1 MEGKTE
7 KLRHHP
13 RLPHFPQGD
22 TNSSGSSS
30 SFRMTVIYDGD
41 VPFLNVK
48 PGTLDGASWIRPGC
62 HVWTTSDHEL
72 HAEGECHQ
80 KGNRISSQVL
90 RARGVTCHY
99 NNVPHS
105 Q

>member
-1 MEGKTE
+1 
-7 KLRHHP
+7 
-13 RLPHFPQGD
+13 
-22 TNSSGSSS
+22 
-30 SFRMTVIYDGD
+30 
-41 VPFLNVK
+41 
-48 PGTLDGASWIRPGC
+48 
-62 HVWTTSDHEL
+62 L

-99 NNVPHS
+99 NNDPHS